1 MSETETQH
9 WLDKAASVRNETDGF
24 GGLKKKHVKFL
35 SRNEVEK
42 RESELQHIESTLS
55 LDNPAKKDL
64 DQQLRDNLAK
74 RRNYLRKE
82 LQESRPPDDLPGET
96 KDALAKRLEVLN
108 DKIAAGMLTEEVM
121 WRNPT
126 GAVDRNL
133 KWHHATKFDNQERRN
148 ILVLL
153 NPHDTSRSFRSV
165 ELLRKSQAYQG
176 GAATFMANAQ
186 LPGNF
191 AMTPQAKENWPL
203 GEPKVDTPLKQ
214 AERREAE
221 AMEMMEKAKALLA
234 AVEEKNRQLD
244 ALVAGKTEKK
254 RKLQQHAEAMRERAK
269 LKREEAKEAKA
280 NERDFSAGHT
290 G

>member
-82 LQESRPPDDLPGET
+82 LMETKPPDDLPGEV
-96 KDALAKRLEVLN
+96 KDALTKKLHELQE
-108 DKIAAGMLTEEVM
+108 KISAGMLTEEVM

-133 KWHHATKFDNQERRN
+133 RWHHDNKFDIQHMRN
-148 ILVLL
+148 ILTLL

-165 ELLRKSQAYQG
+165 EHLRKSQAHLNG

-203 GEPKVDTPLKQ
+203 GEPKMDTALKQ
-214 AERREAE
+214 VERREAE
-221 AMEMMEKAKALLA
+221 AMELMERAKELLA
-234 AVEEKNRQLD
+234 AVEDKNRQLD

-269 LKREEAKEAKA
+269 LKREEAKEAAKQ
-280 NERDFSAGHT
+280 NV
-290 G
+290 